1 MIPVAFYAPLKS
13 PNHPAPSGDRTMARL
28 LLRALEAAGFAPEP
42 ASELRSHEPAGD
54 EARQRAIEA
63 EGRREADRLIAAIS
77 SRPEASRP
85 RAWFTYHGYYKAPD
99 HLGPRVSEALGI
111 PYAVAEGSRAGKR
124 AGGAWAFAHACAEA
138 GLDRADLL
146 FVMTANDREALERA
160 ARPGQ
165 RLVDLPPF
173 EEAGPAVVRP
183 ERAGPPR
190 LLAVAMMRPGDKV
203 ASYRLLAEALAL
215 IWDAAWMLDVVG
227 DGPERTAVEDAFRE
241 LRQRVAFHGALAA
254 EALGRLYAAADLMV
268 WPAVNEAYGMVLL
281 EAQAAGC
288 PVVAGGYGGVR
299 DALRDGVTGVVTP
312 PGDAA
317 AFAEAVADLLADPA
331 RRGAM
336 GLAARR
342 FIVEERSLS
351 HAAAI
356 LREALNTAI
365 GAVR

>member
-13 PNHPAPSGDRTMARL
+13 PDHPVPSGDRTMARL
-28 LLRALEAAGFAPEP
+28 LLRALEAAGFAPEL
-42 ASELRSHEPAGD
+42 ASGLRSHEPAGD
-54 EARQRAIEA
+54 VGRQRAIEA
-63 EGRREADRLIAAIS
+63 EGRREADRLIAEIS
-77 SRPEASRP
+77 SRPKASRP
-85 RAWFTYHGYYKAPD
+85 RAWFTYHSYYKAPD
-99 HLGPRVSEALGI
+99 HLGPRVAAALDI

-124 AGGAWAFAHACAEA
+124 AGGPWAFAHACAEA
-138 GLDRADLL
+138 GLDQADLL
-146 FVMTANDREALERA
+146 LVMTANDREALERA
-160 ARPGQ
+160 APPGQ

-173 EEAGPAVVRP
+173 VEAGPAVVRP

-190 LLAVAMMRPGDKV
+190 LLAVAMMRPGDKL
-203 ASYRLLAEALAL
+203 ASYRLLAGALAR
-215 IWDAAWMLDVVG
+215 IEGAEWVLDVVG
-227 DGPERTAVEDAFRE
+227 DGPERSAVGEAFHGFDN
-241 LRQRVAFHGALAA
+241 RVAFHGALDG

-299 DALRDGVTGVVTP
+299 DAVKDGVTGIVTP
-312 PGDAA
+312 PGDVA
-317 AFAEAVADLLADPA
+317 AFAEAVASLLADPA

-336 GLAARR
+336 GLAAGR
-342 FIVEERSLS
+342 FIVEERSLF

-356 LREALNTAI
+356 LREALTTAI

>member
-28 LLRALEAAGFAPEP
+28 LLRALETAGFAPEL
-42 ASELRSHEPAGD
+42 ASGLRSHEPAGD

-63 EGRREADRLIAAIS
+63 GGQREADRLIAELS

-85 RAWFTYHGYYKAPD
+85 RAWFTYHSYYKAPD
-99 HLGPRVSEALGI
+99 HLGPRVAAALGI

-124 AGGAWAFAHACAEA
+124 AGGPWAFGHSRAEA

-146 FVMTANDREALERA
+146 FVMTANDREALARA
-160 ARPGQ
+160 ATPGQ

-173 EEAGPAVVRP
+173 VEAGPAVVGP

-190 LLAVAMMRPGDKV
+190 LLAVAMMRPGDKL
-203 ASYRLLAEALAL
+203 ASYRLLAGALARTL
-215 IWDAAWMLDVVG
+215 HLEWVLDVAG
-227 DGPERTAVEDAFRE
+227 DGPERRAIEEAFRE
-241 LRQRVAFHGALAA
+241 LRQRVAFHGALDG

-288 PVVAGGYGGVR
+288 PIVAGGYGGVR
-299 DALRDGVTGVVTP
+299 DAVRDGVTGIVTP
-312 PGDAA
+312 PGDVA
-317 AFAEAVADLLADPA
+317 AFADALAGLLADPA

-342 FIVEERSLS
+342 FVEGERSLP

-356 LREALNTAI
+356 LREALSTAI